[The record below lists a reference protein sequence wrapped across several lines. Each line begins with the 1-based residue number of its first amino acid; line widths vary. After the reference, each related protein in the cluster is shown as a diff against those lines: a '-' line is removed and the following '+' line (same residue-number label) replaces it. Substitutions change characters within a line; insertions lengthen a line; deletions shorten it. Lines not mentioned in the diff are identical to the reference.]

1 MNKDELSVNCSNGF
15 FFSASDFYKSVFG
28 KKVYKIAIDAGCS
41 CPNRDGTKGTGGC
54 IFCSQ
59 KGSGEFSQKKELSV
73 SQQIENGKLLV
84 KSKTKDNSYIAYFQ
98 NFTNTYGDSKS
109 LIKNIMKPWNVKILQ
124 GFQLPPAQIV
134 FLMKF

>member
-59 KGSGEFSQKKELSV
+59 KGSGEFSQKTLELFKSLKKDFSIVIISNNSNKSYIDKAV
-73 SQQIENGKLLV
+73 SQVDFPVIGNAKKPFTKVAKAFLKDHNMNIE
-84 KSKTKDNSYIAYFQ
+84 
-98 NFTNTYGDSKS
+98 
-109 LIKNIMKPWNVKILQ
+109 
-124 GFQLPPAQIV
+124 
-134 FLMKF
+134 